1 MFFCF
6 IGNDPF
12 FGSIFLL
19 VAAYYILVV
28 LSLLHLIFKTNY
40 NLTERLLWM
49 VVLWVVPVFGLL
61 AYWVFWKRREK
72 A

>member
-1 MFFCF
+1 MEF
-6 IGNDPF
+6 IQPNSSPF
-12 FGSIFLL
+12 SLILFLV
-19 VAAYYILVV
+19 VAHYALVV

-40 NLTERLLWM
+40 TLTERLLWM

-61 AYWVFWKRREK
+61 AYWVFWQRRGK

>member
-1 MFFCF
+1 MLFCF
-6 IGNDPF
+6 LQTDPF
-12 FGSIFLL
+12 FGSIVLL
-19 VAAYYILVV
+19 VVAYYILVV

-61 AYWVFWKRREK
+61 AYWVFWSRRAK
-72 A
+72 V

>member
-1 MFFCF
+1 MLFCF
-6 IGNDPF
+6 IGNDPI

-19 VAAYYILVV
+19 VAAYYVLVV

-61 AYWVFWKRREK
+61 AYWVFWSRRSK
-72 A
+72 V

>member
-1 MFFCF
+1 
-6 IGNDPF
+6 
-12 FGSIFLL
+12 
-19 VAAYYILVV
+19 VV

-61 AYWVFWKRREK
+61 AYWVYWNRKGRV
-72 A
+72 